1 LAPETSPGGI
11 VPGTRAS
18 GNKRGFSAQAPARR
32 GKLRGISEERS
43 MVDGSGTLLVKTFL
57 DAMAARDLAA
67 ARAMLGAGFAMTF
80 PGGARFKT
88 LEELVAWAKPRY
100 RWVKK
105 KYERFDEAPGA
116 DGEAIVYCYGTL
128 YGEWPDGAPF
138 EGIRF
143 IDRFAIAGGKLVD
156 QLVWNDLAESRKAGA

>member
-1 LAPETSPGGI
+1 
-11 VPGTRAS
+11 
-18 GNKRGFSAQAPARR
+18 
-32 GKLRGISEERS
+32 
-43 MVDGSGTLLVKTFL
+43 MVDGSSTLLVKTFL

-116 DGEAIVYCYGTL
+116 GGETIVYCYGTL

-143 IDRFAIAGGKLVD
+143 IDRFAIAGDKLVD

>member
-1 LAPETSPGGI
+1 
-11 VPGTRAS
+11 
-18 GNKRGFSAQAPARR
+18 
-32 GKLRGISEERS
+32 
-43 MVDGSGTLLVKTFL
+43 MVDGTGTHLVKTFL
-57 DAMAARDLAA
+57 DAMAARDLAS
-67 ARAMLGAGFAMTF
+67 ARAMLAPGFAMTF
-80 PGGARFKT
+80 PGGARFAT

-116 DGEAIVYCYGTL
+116 AGETIVYCYGTL